1 MIFQVSLHHQAF
13 ALSSP
18 KQMKYTD
25 ITRGLLIQG
34 TSTSILQKRI
44 KNLLDLS
51 PDLKPSYGIAFPLK
65 YAIIQKSLQKLCS

>member
-25 ITRGLLIQG
+25 IKRGFLIQG
-34 TSTSILQKRI
+34 TCTSIFQKQI
-44 KNLLDLS
+44 NNLDPS
-51 PDLKPSYGIAFPLK
+51 PDLETSYGIALR
-65 YAIIQKSLQKLCS
+65 